1 MYVRKLSKEQGEKKE
16 ASIRG
21 GREREREVAY
31 VPRRKLVGNC
41 ASRNADADTGNPY
54 DRLWLFMSGVAS
66 ESEELKGKEDSRR
79 WELRGGDGD
88 PKISPREKNFLP
100 FSRRAIPALPVY
112 GTEDRLGDAVSW

>member
-1 MYVRKLSKEQGEKKE
+1 M
-16 ASIRG
+16 
-21 GREREREVAY
+21 AY

-100 FSRRAIPALPVY
+100 FSRRAIPGASGLRHPRI
-112 GTEDRLGDAVSW
+112 GWEMRLAGKRGILRLVAMLLIANEGF